1 MSRIIKGQAW
11 IHENTSLVQD
21 MTIVYD
27 NGRRVSCPAQ
37 ILISDI
43 WSDLDKATGNEWK
56 RLDVDSSFFYWEYE
70 YTNLETFVDEVTKFE
85 CPKPTK
91 EYYDEKFP
99 NIDPKDWDLSTL
111 DSDWAKYWAGLVK
124 ISNINY
130 SNLSVWKDTST
141 SLGGVPNV
149 NDWSGVG
156 RLKFGTTQDRPDF
169 PIGSGQGFQYFDTTI
184 DKPIWWTGSKWVNAT
199 GSTV

>member
-99 NIDPKDWDLSTL
+99 NIDPRDWDLSTL
-111 DSDWAKYWAGLVK
+111 NSDWAKYWAEMVK

-130 SNLSVWKDTST
+130 SKLSIWKDVRT
-141 SLGGVPNV
+141 SLGGAQHIN
-149 NDWSGVG
+149 NWSGVG
-156 RLKFGTTQDRPDF
+156 DKQVTGTSSQQSAGQLNNEIVDLTQRVESIETDLNSRTFG
-169 PIGSGQGFQYFDTTI
+169 
-184 DKPIWWTGSKWVNAT
+184 
-199 GSTV
+199 